1 VRNYQLKGIEGLLNK
16 SRAPLNHP
24 NQYPQ
29 EVIDKILEARDK
41 TRFCALK
48 IKSRLLKEYQIDISP
63 KGIGYVLK
71 REGKTRKYKRR
82 PKKERVLKMDV
93 KYAFKSYSN
102 YWYFQ
107 YSVIDWLTGI
117 AYGNIYEIHSN
128 LESLIF

>member
-1 VRNYQLKGIEGLLNK
+1 MG
-16 SRAPLNHP
+16 P
-24 NQYPQ
+24 NQYPR

-82 PKKERVLKMDV
+82 PKKERVLK
-93 KYAFKSYSN
+93 FKIKEPEN
-102 YWYFQ
+102 Y
-107 YSVIDWLTGI
+107 
-117 AYGNIYEIHSN
+117 
-128 LESLIF
+128 